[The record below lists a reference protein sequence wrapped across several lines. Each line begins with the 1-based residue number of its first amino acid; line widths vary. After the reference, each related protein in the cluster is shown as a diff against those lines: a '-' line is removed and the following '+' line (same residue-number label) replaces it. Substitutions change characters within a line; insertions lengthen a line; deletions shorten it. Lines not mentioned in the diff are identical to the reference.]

1 MLKKKWMKCG
11 LLAVGI
17 VLVLCVGINAMMLM
31 STDEYIVGRDEAAQ
45 LEDVDCILVLGC
57 GVDEN
62 GQPKG
67 LLTDRLEVGIGLYNA
82 GAAPKLLMSGDHG
95 RTEYDE
101 VNAMKDYAM
110 NAGVPGSDVFMDHAG
125 FSTYESVY
133 RARDVFAASRVIIVT
148 QGYHLPRALYAARA
162 LGLDAYGVA
171 ADLHNWRGAAYREF
185 REALA
190 RCKDFVTAAVQP
202 EPTYL
207 GDAIPVSGDG
217 NATNDYRD

>member
-11 LLAVGI
+11 LLAVVI
-17 VLVLCVGINAMMLM
+17 VLVSVLGINAIMLM
-31 STDEYIVGRDEAAQ
+31 GTSEYIISREEAAR

-62 GQPKG
+62 GLPKA
-67 LLTDRLEVGIGLYNA
+67 LLTERLEVGIGLYED
-82 GAAPKLLMSGDHG
+82 GVAPKILMSGDHG
-95 RTEYDE
+95 TVEYDE

-133 RARDVFAASRVIIVT
+133 RARDVFAVGKMVIVT
-148 QGYHLPRALYAARA
+148 QRYHLPRALYAARA

-171 ADLHNWRGAAYREF
+171 ADGREYPGAVYRGVREV
-185 REALA
+185 LA
-190 RCKDFVTAAVQP
+190 RCKDFVTAVVQP
-202 EPTYL
+202 EPTCL
-207 GDAIPVSGDG
+207 GEVLPVSGDG
-217 NATNDYRD
+217 NVTND

>member
-1 MLKKKWMKCG
+1 MLKKKWFKCG
-11 LLAVGI
+11 LLAVVI
-17 VLVLCVGINAMMLM
+17 VLALVLGINVHMLM
-31 STDEYIVGRDEAAQ
+31 STNGYIVSAEAAAG
-45 LEDVDCILVLGC
+45 LGDVDCILVLGC

-62 GQPKG
+62 GRPKG
-67 LLTDRLEVGIGLYNA
+67 LLTDRLDVGLALYGA

-101 VNAMKDYAM
+101 VNAMKQYAQA
-110 NAGVPGSDVFMDHAG
+110 AGVPGSDVFMDHAG
-125 FSTYESVY
+125 FSTYESAY

-148 QGYHLPRALYAARA
+148 QGYHLPRALYVARA

-171 ADLHNWRGAAYREF
+171 ADLHSYRGAAYREF

-190 RCKDFVTAAVQP
+190 RCKDFATALVQP

-207 GDAIPVSGDG
+207 GEAIPVSGDG
-217 NATNDYRD
+217 DVTNDY